1 MLKAMN
7 IFARLHMEPK
17 DESKGPTYE
26 SELIGKDPEEG
37 LAVQRKHDGEI
48 GAHRAPNEHVVKDRP
63 EACI

>member
-7 IFARLHMEPK
+7 IFAGLLKEPK
-17 DESKGPTYE
+17 DESEGPTYE
-26 SELIGKDPEEG
+26 AEVIGKDPEED